1 MVDDGIVRKLR
12 AGFSGV
18 VVSPEDPEYDEIR
31 RVHNGLIDKRPSLIA
46 RCMTSADVTAALAVA
61 RDGGLE
67 VSVRG
72 GGHNVSG
79 KAVTDGGVMIDL
91 SLMKDVVI
99 DPNAATVTVGGGVT
113 WGELNAA
120 AHEVGLATTGGIIS
134 STGVGGLT
142 LGGGLGWTMG
152 AYGLAGDNLLA
163 AEVVLASGEVVRTDA
178 EQHPDLF
185 WAIRGGGGNF
195 GVVTSFRFQGYPLST
210 VLAGALI
217 HPLPAARAA
226 LAFFRD
232 VTASL
237 PDELTVFAAL
247 RDAPDGSGMKLC
259 GLSICHIAADQ
270 TRAEEQTQAIRDFG
284 PPMVDMVDR
293 MPYPVVNTL
302 IDDAFPRGAFSYWKS
317 AFVADLSDEAI
328 DKLVTAFEATP
339 TSSCFLVVEHVHGAA
354 TRVDPTATAFPHRA
368 PGFNLLII
376 AQWTDPEDAQACTA
390 WARDTFD
397 SLRDHMANA
406 AYVNYLDA
414 DDGARIAAAYGPN
427 YSRLRAV
434 KRVYDPDNIFRLN
447 QNIEPA

>member
-1 MVDDGIVRKLR
+1 
-12 AGFSGV
+12 
-18 VVSPEDPEYDEIR
+18 
-31 RVHNGLIDKRPSLIA
+31 
-46 RCMTSADVTAALAVA
+46 
-61 RDGGLE
+61 
-67 VSVRG
+67 
-72 GGHNVSG
+72 
-79 KAVTDGGVMIDL
+79 
-91 SLMKDVVI
+91 
-99 DPNAATVTVGGGVT
+99 
-113 WGELNAA
+113 
-120 AHEVGLATTGGIIS
+120 
-134 STGVGGLT
+134 
-142 LGGGLGWTMG
+142 
-152 AYGLAGDNLLA
+152 
-163 AEVVLASGEVVRTDA
+163 
-178 EQHPDLF
+178 
-185 WAIRGGGGNF
+185 
-195 GVVTSFRFQGYPLST
+195 LST
-210 VLAGALI
+210 VLGGVLI

-259 GLSICHIAADQ
+259 GLSICHTSADE
-270 TRAEEQTQAIRDFG
+270 TRAEVETQAIREFG
-284 PPMVDMVDR
+284 PPSVDRVDR

-302 IDDAFPRGAFSYWKS
+302 IDDAFPRGAFNYWKS
-317 AFVADLSDEAI
+317 AFVTDLSDEAI

-339 TSSCFLVVEHVHGAA
+339 TSSCFLVVEHFHGAA

-368 PGFNLLII
+368 PGFNLIII
-376 AQWTDPEDAQACTA
+376 AQWTVPEDAQACTT

-447 QNIEPA
+447 QNIAPA